1 MGGFSA
7 CDKQPPAENA
17 AEPLAEQKAD
27 DPTPPSAPVTGTTRS
42 PHFDTVIKYLD
53 VGGTFLG
60 YVDVAGDLDRLLE
73 TGQKFLGTLRD
84 QGLPDIPDIQIKD
97 LVAELGLQS
106 VTAMGASSLPIPGDR
121 YRNQASVA
129 LTLTPKLPAWL
140 RRMGMSPMSLGLDL
154 RGGVHF
160 LLEVDMESAIESRLG
175 TYQQDF
181 QDRLRDERIIAR
193 VEDPDQG
200 VLLVRVRDAENLERA
215 RGIIRAADGDV
226 LILDSADGRSLRVR
240 MSDTQ
245 IRARQDFAIEQNI
258 TTLRNRVNQLGIAE
272 PLVQR
277 QGMDRIV
284 VQLPGVQDPNRLD
297 DILTATATLEYRLVD
312 ADGSSPGSRR
322 YPGRDGM
329 AAQVL
334 RREVIASGDQIIDAE
349 AGFSQGQP
357 AVFITLDAA
366 GGERMLEATQQSVG
380 KPMSTVFIESR
391 RESTIVN
398 GEVVYRTVRTEEIIN
413 TATIR
418 GVFKNRFQTTGLNTI
433 EARNLAL
440 LLRAGALAAPVYKI
454 EERTIGPSLG
464 QDNIDRGFNAVKIGF
479 LAVIVFMAVYYRWF
493 GVIANVALFTNLIF
507 IVALLS
513 LLQASLTLPGI
524 AGIVLTVG
532 MAVDANVL
540 IFERIREELAAGN
553 KPQNAIYA
561 GYEKAF
567 SSIADANITTLIAA
581 VVLFALG
588 TGPIKG
594 FAITLS
600 LGIITS
606 MFTSIVGTRAIV
618 NLAFGN
624 RRIASVPV

>member
-1 MGGFSA
+1 MLYRRVRSTLPEPMNKYPSWLYILVLVIFLTGILLALPNIYGSV
-7 CDKQPPAENA
+7 PAVQIADTEGDAYGEPRVEEFVELLSDSDLVPEA
-17 AEPLAEQKAD
+17 A
-27 DPTPPSAPVTGTTRS
+27 
-42 PHFDTVIKYLD
+42 YLD
-53 VGGTFLG
+53 DGRVVLRFDNIEDQLQ
-60 YVDVAGDLDRLLE
+60 AGDI
-73 TGQKFLGTLRD
+73 LR
-84 QGLPDIPDIQIKD
+84 
-97 LVAELGLQS
+97 
-106 VTAMGASSLPIPGDR
+106 DR
-121 YRNQASVA
+121 YRNMASVA
-129 LTLTPKLPAWL
+129 LTLTPKLPGWL
-140 RRMGMSPMSLGLDL
+140 RDMGLSPMSLGLDL

-160 LLEVDMESAIESRLG
+160 LLEVDMATAVESRLK

-181 QDRLRDERIIAR
+181 LDRLRDDRIIAR
-193 VEDPDQG
+193 IDDPNQG
-200 VLLVRVRDAENLERA
+200 VLLVRVRDEGDLEKA
-215 RGIIRAADGDV
+215 RNIIRAADGEV
-226 LILDSADGRSLRVR
+226 LILDGADGRSLRIR

-245 IRARQDFAIEQNI
+245 IRDRQDFAIEQNI
-258 TTLRNRVNQLGIAE
+258 TTLRNRVNQLGVAE

-277 QGMDRIV
+277 QGIDRIV

-312 ADGSSPGSRR
+312 TDGSSPGSRR
-322 YPGRDGM
+322 YPGREGM
-329 AAQVL
+329 PGQML
-334 RREVIASGDQIIDAE
+334 KREVIASGDQIIDAE

-391 RESTIVN
+391 RESTVVN
-398 GEVVYRTVRTEEIIN
+398 GEVVHNTVRTEEIIN

-418 GVFKNRFQTTGLNTI
+418 GVFKDRFQTTGLDTI

-440 LLRAGALAAPVYKI
+440 LLRAGALAAPVYKV

-464 QDNIDRGFNAVKIGF
+464 QDNINRGFSAVKIGF
-479 LAVIVFMAVYYRWF
+479 LAVIVFMAIYYRWF
-493 GVIANVALFTNLIF
+493 GVIANIALFTNLIF

-540 IFERIREELAAGN
+540 IFERIREEIAAGN
-553 KPQNAIYA
+553 KPQNAIFS

-606 MFTSIVGTRAIV
+606 MFTAIVGTRAIV
-618 NLAFGN
+618 NLTFGR
-624 RRIASVPV
+624 RRITSVPV